1 MKTHEEIKAEA
12 LRLITEKVREDH
24 RPVDS
29 DARYRAMLDEVYDFS
44 SVGGPFS
51 HMLASRV
58 LEEMDPTAYR
68 CGKNDW
74 MDGEDIREFDG
85 SEWDGS
91 DLDEAK
97 EEVEDDLESEIS
109 DKEKEE
115 GKAEAEVEKAEERV
129 AAASEEDS
137 ADNLDDAKE
146 ELSQARD
153 RLADVQAELVK
164 LNATLAAVNAYS
176 F

>member
-12 LRLITEKVREDH
+12 LRLITEKVRENH
-24 RPVDS
+24 KPVHS
-29 DARYRAMLDEVYDFS
+29 EARYRDMLDECYDFS
-44 SVGGPFS
+44 SVGGPFA
-51 HMLASRV
+51 HMSAARV

-85 SEWDGS
+85 DEWDGS

-97 EEVEDDLESEIS
+97 EEVENALESEIS
-109 DKEKEE
+109 DKEKEIE
-115 GKAEAEVEKAEERV
+115 GIR
-129 AAASEEDS
+129 SEPE
-137 ADNLDDAKE
+137 DDANE
-146 ELSQARD
+146 ESNSERIS
-153 RLADVQAELVK
+153 ELLDEIDE
-164 LNATLAAVNAYS
+164 LNAILAAVKAYT